1 VDLAY
6 LRRLLDTQEGFW
18 EPVAL
23 GIAMVLLLPIARR
36 FGQRRRLRLGRP
48 LLLFGLH
55 LLCVAIAQLLHL
67 AGLQDQ
73 VEWIHV
79 GQHVFAGFVVV
90 SLGSLVI
97 FDVLLPAAGVEM
109 VALSSDLLT
118 GLAYTLA
125 AFAVFGALGVDLTNI
140 VAASTIAAAILSIS
154 LQNTLG
160 NVVGGVALQLDGS
173 VHVGDW
179 LQLDG
184 GRQGQVREIGWRH
197 TVVETR
203 DGDTIVVPN
212 ATLLSSSLV
221 LLGRRD
227 GQQRPHRITVPFQID
242 HHHDPE
248 HVISVVT
255 EALLRSPLS
264 NVATSP
270 PPDCILTDLARDY
283 RDGYALYAV
292 RYWIVDLWPDEPTS
306 SAVRARIHAAL
317 ARAGIPLGRPMVHV
331 LREDLEEHRR
341 RIDAESWERARA
353 AVRAVSLF
361 DVLTEDERDSLAQ
374 SLETR
379 QYSSGEIVTRQG
391 DRSNHLYLLLAGE
404 VEVRTEGTT
413 TAVAVLEAPDFFG
426 EMGLLTGEARNASVV
441 ARGPVT
447 CYRLAKS
454 SFNTLIHARPDIAAA
469 LSARLVQRRM
479 GLNVATGGEGKA
491 TEANAAREQARILAR
506 IRGFFGLDD

>member
-1 VDLAY
+1 MELEL
-6 LRRLLDTQEGFW
+6 LRKLLDTHEGFW

-23 GIAMVLLLPIARR
+23 LLALLIFLPLARR
-36 FGQRRRLRLGRP
+36 FGRRRRIRVSRP

-55 LLCVAIAQLLHL
+55 VLCAAIAQLLHS
-67 AGLQDQ
+67 AGLHDS

-79 GQHVFAGFVVV
+79 AQHLLASFVVV
-90 SLGSLVI
+90 SLGSLLV
-97 FDVLLPAAGVEM
+97 FDLLLPAVGVEM

-118 GLAYTLA
+118 GLGYGMA

-160 NVVGGVALQLDGS
+160 NVIGGVALQLDGS

-203 DGDTIVVPN
+203 DGDTVIVPN
-212 ATLLSSSLV
+212 ATLLSSSLL
-221 LLGRRD
+221 LLGRKD
-227 GQQRPHRITVPFQID
+227 GQSRPHRISIPFQVD

-248 HVISVVT
+248 RVIAVVT
-255 EALLRSPLS
+255 EALLRSPIP
-264 NVATSP
+264 NVAPSP
-270 PPDCILTDLARDY
+270 APDCILTDLARDY
-283 RDGYALYAV
+283 RDGYLLFAV
-292 RYWIVDLWPDEPTS
+292 RYWIVDLWPDDPTS
-306 SAVRARIHAAL
+306 SRIRARIHAAL
-317 ARAGIPLGRPMVHV
+317 ARAGIELGRPLIHV
-331 LREDLEEHRR
+331 LREDVADHHSRLADEETRR
-341 RIDAESWERARA
+341 AQA

-361 DVLTEDERDSLAQ
+361 DVLTEDERAALAAA
-374 SLETR
+374 LETR
-379 QYSSGEIVTRQG
+379 QYTSGEIVTRQG

-404 VEVRTEGTT
+404 VEVRPEGS
-413 TAVAVLEAPDFFG
+413 AAPVAVIEAPDFFG
-426 EMGLLTGEARNASVV
+426 EMGLLTGEPRNASVV

-447 CYRLAKS
+447 CYRLGKEA
-454 SFNTLIHARPDIAAA
+454 FNTLVHARPDIAKA

-479 GLNVATGGEGKA
+479 GLNVATGGEGKNL
-491 TEANAAREQARILAR
+491 EGNAAREQARLLAR
-506 IRGFFGLDD
+506 MRQFFGLDD